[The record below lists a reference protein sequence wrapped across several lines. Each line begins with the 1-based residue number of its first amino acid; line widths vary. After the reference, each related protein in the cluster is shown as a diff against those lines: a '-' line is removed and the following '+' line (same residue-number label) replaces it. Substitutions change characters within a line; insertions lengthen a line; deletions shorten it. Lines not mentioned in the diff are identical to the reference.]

1 MKLLGALPSGLWK
14 YGVASAEFLS
24 VGESFL
30 IFGYLRFC
38 APYFEGQYL
47 LAGVYFIC
55 LLMLNVLVTEITSVK
70 GIDVD
75 SILMQGYVTTISFRG
90 RRLLLG
96 TCSDLMWDYRTSCS
110 SG

>member
-1 MKLLGALPSGLWK
+1 MRT
-14 YGVASAEFLS
+14 
-24 VGESFL
+24 
-30 IFGYLRFC
+30 I
-38 APYFEGQYL
+38 FEGQYL

-70 GIDVD
+70 GIGVD
-75 SILMQGYVTTISFRG
+75 SVLMQGYVTVSFRG
-90 RRLLLG
+90 RRLLLD